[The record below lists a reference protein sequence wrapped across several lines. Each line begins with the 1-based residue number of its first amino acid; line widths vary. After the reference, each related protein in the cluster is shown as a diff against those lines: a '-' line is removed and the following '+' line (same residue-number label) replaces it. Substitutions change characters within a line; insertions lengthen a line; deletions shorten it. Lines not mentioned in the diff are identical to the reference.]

1 MVFPTL
7 QCASRFIF
15 NQRFNMIKKII
26 QIGFISL
33 FATLP
38 ALAAN
43 DAGDASAG
51 RAKTEVCSGCHGED
65 GNAAAPI
72 FPKLAGQHVSY
83 LEKQLKAFRSRERV
97 DPTMNAMT
105 QSLSDTDIGNIATY
119 YNHQKIT
126 PENRGQD
133 HLGEKIYRAGNTVN
147 GVPSCV
153 GCHGPT
159 GAGNPA
165 SGYPVLHGQFSA
177 YISKTL
183 LDYKNGDRSNDANQV
198 MRSIASRLTEAEI
211 NAVANYASGL
221 YQ

>member
-1 MVFPTL
+1 
-7 QCASRFIF
+7 
-15 NQRFNMIKKII
+15 MIRKITRL
-26 QIGFISL
+26 GFISL
-33 FATLP
+33 LATAPAFA
-38 ALAAN
+38 ASE
-43 DAGDASAG
+43 AGDASAG
-51 RAKTEVCSGCHGED
+51 RGKTEICAGCHGED

-72 FPKLAGQHVSY
+72 FPKLASQHVSY
-83 LEKQLKAFRSRERV
+83 LEKQLKAFRSKERV

-105 QSLSDTDIGNIATY
+105 QSLSDAEIKNIAAY
-119 YNHQKIT
+119 YNRQKIT
-126 PENRGQD
+126 PESREQD
-133 HLGEKIYRAGNTVN
+133 HLGEKIYRSGNTIN

-211 NAVANYASGL
+211 NAVADYASGL

>member
-1 MVFPTL
+1 
-7 QCASRFIF
+7 
-15 NQRFNMIKKII
+15 MIIKAI
-26 QIGFISL
+26 QIGLISL
-33 FATLP
+33 LAT
-38 ALAAN
+38 AQVQAAN
-43 DAGDASAG
+43 EAGDATAG
-51 RAKTEVCSGCHGED
+51 RGKTEICAGCHGED

-83 LEKQLKAFRSRERV
+83 LEKQLKAFRSKERV

-105 QSLSDTDIGNIATY
+105 QSLSDDDIKNIATF
-119 YNHQKIT
+119 YNHQKLS
-126 PENRGQD
+126 PENREQD
-133 HLGEKIYRAGNTVN
+133 HLGEKIYRSGNTVN

-177 YISKTL
+177 YLSKTL
-183 LDYKNGDRSNDANQV
+183 LDYKNGDRSNDPNQV

>member
-1 MVFPTL
+1 
-7 QCASRFIF
+7 
-15 NQRFNMIKKII
+15 MIKKTIRL
-26 QIGFISL
+26 GLISL
-33 FATLP
+33 LASAPVF
-38 ALAAN
+38 AAN
-43 DAGDASAG
+43 DTGDASAG
-51 RAKTEVCSGCHGED
+51 RGKTEICAGCHGED

-72 FPKLAGQHVSY
+72 FPKLAGQQLSY

-105 QSLSDTDIGNIATY
+105 QSLSDSEIKDIAAY
-119 YNHQKIT
+119 YNRQQTT
-126 PENRGQD
+126 PENREQD
-133 HLGEKIYRAGNTVN
+133 HRGEKIYRSGNPVN

-165 SGYPVLHGQFSA
+165 SGYPALHGQFSA
-177 YISKTL
+177 YLSKTL
-183 LDYKNGDRSNDANQV
+183 LDYKNGDRSNDPNLV